1 MELAHLESVF
11 PHPILRQCGWSLQLY
26 AGAILMTLL
35 CFDVLRKKAGVVFVE
50 KVDTAAEEL

>member
-1 MELAHLESVF
+1 MELAHLEPVF

-35 CFDVLRKKAGVVFVE
+35 CFDVLRKKARLGVCGE
-50 KVDTAAEEL
+50 GRYGG